1 MLHKDVLEQ
10 SVGLVEVQGVQGEDE
25 DVDKGPEETRFVL
38 AILGVD
44 EVV

>member
-1 MLHKDVLEQ
+1 MLHKDVVEQ
-10 SVGLVEVQGVQGEDE
+10 GVGLVEVQDVQVEDE
-25 DVDKGPEETRFVL
+25 DVDKSLEEILFVL